1 MTNMAL
7 EQVLEMAIEREARA
21 HEFYLKLADRVEDPS
36 TSEALRFLAKE
47 EEHHKDILN
56 QYRRGDLPGGALSM
70 GHGIPGH
77 LAEHLGHPGWRP
89 GWRPEDAFLAAAEE
103 ERRAHDF
110 YRALASEH
118 PQGEVRKLLEKL
130 AASELAHKSKVEYL
144 YVNTAFPQTDGG

>member
-1 MTNMAL
+1 MTQLAL
-7 EQVLEMAIEREARA
+7 EKVLEMAIEREARA
-21 HEFYLKLADRVEDPS
+21 HAFYLKLADRVEDPS
-36 TSEALRFLAKE
+36 TSEALRFLARE
-47 EEHHKDILN
+47 EEQHKDILN

-89 GWRPEDAFLAAAEE
+89 EDAFLAAAEE

-110 YRALASEH
+110 YQALASEH
-118 PQGEVRKLLEKL
+118 PQGEVRTLLEKL
-130 AASELAHKSKVEYL
+130 TASELAHKSKVEYL